1 MPYTL
6 RPVEGGAR
14 SVTRFRAE
22 PRSQRGAS
30 LVEMA
35 IVVPI
40 LLLIVFGIIEFGFLF
55 YRQIGVNQGVR
66 EAARAAVVNNYAS
79 SGCAGSPAQQIA
91 CLADNRS
98 GVNGTH
104 SYVHVEQL
112 GKTGVGDQ
120 ITVCS
125 DYPETS
131 ITGLMSGFLPGHL
144 KSQVTMRL
152 EQALPTLADGG
163 DAAFPSPGNCHA

>member
-1 MPYTL
+1 
-6 RPVEGGAR
+6 
-14 SVTRFRAE
+14 
-22 PRSQRGAS
+22 
-30 LVEMA
+30 MA
-35 IVVPI
+35 IVIPI
-40 LLLIVFGIIEFGFLF
+40 LLLMVFGIVEFGFLF
-55 YRQIGVNQGVR
+55 YRQIGINQGVR

-79 SGCAGSPAQQIA
+79 AGCPATPAQGIA

-98 GVNGTH
+98 GVSGTH
-104 SYVHVEQL
+104 SYVHVEVAGQ
-112 GKTGVGDQ
+112 TGVGDQ

-144 KSQVTMRL
+144 KSKVTMRL

-163 DAAFPSPGNCHA
+163 DATFPNPANCHA